1 MQRIVGDVQRFQ
13 RVSIYQERRT
23 EAATVRF
30 LLRLVGSGLQGG
42 AVPANRRN
50 LCAPVTER
58 SRPGPKPMFTERV
71 VVMIRPDQRQ
81 ALDRI
86 CRTLEL
92 SVSDI
97 ARWMIDQGVAAIE
110 DADTYHTLREM
121 KARL

>member
-1 MQRIVGDVQRFQ
+1 
-13 RVSIYQERRT
+13 
-23 EAATVRF
+23 
-30 LLRLVGSGLQGG
+30 
-42 AVPANRRN
+42 
-50 LCAPVTER
+50 
-58 SRPGPKPMFTERV
+58 
-71 VVMIRPDQRQ
+71 MIRPDQRQ

-110 DADTYHTLREM
+110 DTDTFHTLREM

>member
-1 MQRIVGDVQRFQ
+1 MQRIVGDVQWFQ
-13 RVSIYQERRT
+13 RIARSQERWT
-23 EAATVRF
+23 GAATVRF
-30 LLRLVGSGLQGG
+30 LLRLVGGGLQGG
-42 AVPANRRN
+42 VVPANRRN

-86 CRTLEL
+86 CRTLEI
-92 SVSDI
+92 SVSDLV
-97 ARWMIDQGVAAIE
+97 RWFVDQGVAAIE
-110 DADTYHTLREM
+110 DTDTYHTLREM